1 MARFENIKVG
11 DKIICT
17 KSGYGS
23 SYSRVATV
31 KKVNKV
37 SFVCEF
43 DNITITFN
51 FNGTE
56 RGASGWVHWYCDE
69 YTYEKADKIYKE
81 NRKASIASKLS
92 KTNFNE
98 LPLDTLEK
106 IYEIIEK
113 NKFA

>member
-1 MARFENIKVG
+1 MFKDFRNIKVG
-11 DKIICT
+11 DKVIAT

-23 SYSRVATV
+23 SYSMVANVT
-31 KKVNKV
+31 KVNKA

-43 DNITITFN
+43 NNITVTFN
-51 FNGTE
+51 FNGSE

-69 YTYEKADKIYKE
+69 YTDENADKIYKE
-81 NRKASIASKLS
+81 NRKTSIVSKLS
-92 KTNFNE
+92 RTNFNE

-113 NKFA
+113 K

>member
-56 RGASGWVHWYCDE
+56 RGASTSRWIHCNCDE
-69 YTYEKADKIYKE
+69 YTDEMADKIYKE
-81 NRKASIASKLS
+81 NRKKGSEYGI
-92 KTNFNE
+92 FE
-98 LPLDTLEK
+98 D
-106 IYEIIEK
+106 Y
-113 NKFA
+113 FHV